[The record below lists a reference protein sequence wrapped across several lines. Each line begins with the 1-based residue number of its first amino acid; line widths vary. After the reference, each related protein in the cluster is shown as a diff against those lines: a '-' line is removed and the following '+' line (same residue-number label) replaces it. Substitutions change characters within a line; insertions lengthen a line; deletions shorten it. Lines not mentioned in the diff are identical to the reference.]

1 MEGQIGD
8 LIILLI
14 MLLLTRYQP
23 GSRGKK
29 TQKRE
34 VLCLQF
40 KI

>member
-14 MLLLTRYQP
+14 APLQTRDKP

-34 VLCLQF
+34 VLCFQF